1 MSAHA
6 SLLAA
11 AGPAARAAPAYVYTA
26 GMTDIDDLR
35 LAHGSDA
42 APPPPPQPRWL
53 LIIVGVVLLF
63 AFLALWWYFRRTPEP
78 DAVAGREQGLP
89 QAEARS
95 LGEPGADVDLPPL
108 DDSDS
113 LVRDLV
119 RALSQHPVVAA
130 WLTTDQLL
138 RNFVVVVKNI
148 GDGDT
153 PSGHLNMVAP
163 RGGFQTRQQGGTS
176 YIDARSHARF
186 DPHAAAVSAL
196 DAQGAA
202 RLYER
207 LEPRIDE
214 AYREVAGKDADFD
227 RALQRAIVELLKTP
241 IVEGDVAVVP
251 AKVGYAYADP
261 KLESLS
267 HAQKQLLR
275 MGPRNVRAVQE
286 KLRAIAG
293 HLGMDPAAL
302 PSERIERANR

>member
-1 MSAHA
+1 
-6 SLLAA
+6 
-11 AGPAARAAPAYVYTA
+11 
-26 GMTDIDDLR
+26 MTDIDNLR
-35 LAHGSDA
+35 LNHGSEA

-53 LIIVGVVLLF
+53 LIVVAAVLLF
-63 AFLALWWYFRRTPEP
+63 ALLAVWWYLRGSPEA
-78 DAVAGREQGLP
+78 DRVATETEQSVAPGTD
-89 QAEARS
+89 ARS
-95 LGEPGADVDLPPL
+95 LAEPGAQIDLPPL

-119 RALSQHPVVAA
+119 RALSEHPIVAA

-153 PSGHLNMVAP
+153 PSGHLNTVAP
-163 RGGFQTRQQGGTS
+163 QGRFQTRQQGARS

-186 DPHAAAVSAL
+186 DPHASAVSAL

-202 RLYER
+202 RLYAT

-241 IVEGDVAVVP
+241 VVEGDVLVVP
-251 AKVGYAYADP
+251 ANVGYAYADP

-293 HLGMDPAAL
+293 HLGIDAAAL
-302 PSERIERANR
+302 PPERIERAER

>member
-1 MSAHA
+1 
-6 SLLAA
+6 
-11 AGPAARAAPAYVYTA
+11 
-26 GMTDIDDLR
+26 MTDIDDFR
-35 LAHGSDA
+35 LSHESDA
-42 APPPPPQPRWL
+42 APPPPSQPRWL

-63 AFLALWWYFRRTPEP
+63 ALLALWWYFRRTPEP
-78 DAVAGREQGLP
+78 EAVAGTEQSLAQGD
-89 QAEARS
+89 ARS
-95 LGEPGADVDLPPL
+95 RAEPGADADLPPL

-119 RALSQHPVVAA
+119 RALSEHPLVAA

-163 RGGFQTRQQGGTS
+163 QGRFETRPQGART

-186 DPHAAAVSAL
+186 DAHAAAVSAL

-202 RLYER
+202 QLYARLK
-207 LEPRIDE
+207 PRIDE

-241 IVEGDVAVVP
+241 VVEGNVLVVP
-251 AKVGYAYADP
+251 ANVGYAYADP

-275 MGPRNVRAVQE
+275 MGPQNVRAVQE

-293 HLGMDPAAL
+293 HLGMDPSAL
-302 PSERIERANR
+302 PPERIERADR